1 MAFVLDEEMQ
11 NITNIKVIG
20 VGGGGGNAVNRM
32 VEAGLQGVEFIAM
45 NTDQQALL
53 KSHATQKVQLG
64 AKLTKGRGA
73 GADPEI
79 GQRAAEESKDE
90 IENAIKDADMVF
102 ITAGMGGGTGTG
114 AAPVVAEI
122 AQSLDKLTIAVVT
135 KPFKFEGAK
144 KMERA
149 EKGIEALI
157 KHVDALIVIPN
168 QNLITNEMRLTMKQ
182 SYAIADE
189 VLKTEASVQDVKKP
203 ETLKEH
209 KGVLEFSHVDFKYTG
224 AEHNVLSDIDFK
236 VEPGKIT
243 AIIGSTG
250 CGKSTLVNLIPRF
263 YDVTGG
269 QITLDGKDIRRIS
282 MEELREEIGFVP
294 QKGVLFSGTIAS
306 NLRFGKA
313 DATDEDI
320 KEAAQIAQAT
330 EFIETKKEKYD
341 SPIAQG
347 GSNVSGGQK
356 QRLAIAR
363 AIAKKAK
370 VLVFDDSFSALDMKT
385 DAALRKELNEKVQDA
400 SIVIVAQRVSTILHA
415 DQILVLD
422 DGKIVGKGTHEELL
436 KNCEVYLQ
444 IAKSQLSEKELGLEK
459 LGLAEEKAEKE
470 TNKKE
475 ILSTKIDEKENNKL
489 KKKSDDKKLKHK
501 KGGK

>member
-11 NITNIKVIG
+11 NVTNIKVIG

-32 VEAGLQGVEFIAM
+32 VESGLSGVEFVAM

-53 KSHATQKVQLG
+53 NSKATQKVQLG

-189 VLKTEASVQDVKKP
+189 VLKTDVIAIAEIITRHDEINVDFADVTTILKGAGRAHIAIGHGEGKDKVQDIINQVISSDLL
-203 ETLKEH
+203 ETSI
-209 KGVLEFSHVDFKYTG
+209 KGARRLIV
-224 AEHNVLSDIDFK
+224 NVTMSEDLLISDMDELTAAIADAADDN
-236 VEPGKIT
+236 VE
-243 AIIGSTG
+243 IIFGNGTNPDT
-250 CGKSTLVNLIPRF
+250 KDAM
-263 YDVTGG
+263 DVTV
-269 QITLDGKDIRRIS
+269 IAAD
-282 MEELREEIGFVP
+282 FVDRDDVP
-294 QKGVLFSGTIAS
+294 EAAPKAATTYTANFTQNADDA
-306 NLRFGKA
+306 KA
-313 DATDEDI
+313 DAEAMHKAGVKAADNPNYYDDI
-320 KEAAQIAQAT
+320 FNI
-330 EFIETKKEKYD
+330 F
-341 SPIAQG
+341 
-347 GSNVSGGQK
+347 
-356 QRLAIAR
+356 
-363 AIAKKAK
+363 
-370 VLVFDDSFSALDMKT
+370 
-385 DAALRKELNEKVQDA
+385 
-400 SIVIVAQRVSTILHA
+400 
-415 DQILVLD
+415 
-422 DGKIVGKGTHEELL
+422 
-436 KNCEVYLQ
+436 KN
-444 IAKSQLSEKELGLEK
+444 K
-459 LGLAEEKAEKE
+459 
-470 TNKKE
+470 
-475 ILSTKIDEKENNKL
+475 
-489 KKKSDDKKLKHK
+489 
-501 KGGK
+501 